1 MAIVSFTKKNY
12 SKEDILDVLNSF
24 RPYLP
29 ASHKGLIDG
38 LKSVFGLLNGGKV
51 TNKSLYS

>member
-51 TNKSLYS
+51 SN